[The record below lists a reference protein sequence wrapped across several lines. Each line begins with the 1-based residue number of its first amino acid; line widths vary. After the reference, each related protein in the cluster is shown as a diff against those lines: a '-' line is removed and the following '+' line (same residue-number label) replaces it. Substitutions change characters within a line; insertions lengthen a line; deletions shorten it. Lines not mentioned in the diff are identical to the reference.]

1 MLGDELARGDGNH
14 RHDLVLQV
22 FAAPGLKLGQGMR
35 RQGRDV
41 ELGEFQDTDLAA
53 PVAVDDAAVLALEG
67 LPIEDVAFDQKLDPS
82 LVAVAAEQR
91 MVEIEKG

>member
-1 MLGDELARGDGNH
+1 MLADELARGDGNH
-14 RHDLVLQV
+14 RHDLLLQG
-22 FAAPGLKLGQGMR
+22 FAAPGLELRHRMR

-41 ELGEFQDTDLAA
+41 ELGEFQDADLAA
-53 PVAVDDAAVLALEG
+53 PVTVDDPAVLALEG

-82 LVAVAAEQR
+82 LVAVAVEQR